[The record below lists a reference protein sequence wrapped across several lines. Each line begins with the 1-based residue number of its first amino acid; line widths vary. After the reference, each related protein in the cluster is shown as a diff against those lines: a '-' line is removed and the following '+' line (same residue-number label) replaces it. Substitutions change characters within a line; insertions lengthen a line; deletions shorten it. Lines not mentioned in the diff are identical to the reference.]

1 MGSNP
6 ENFLLT
12 DRFLSFFVFFLCVC
26 VCVGVE
32 HSGPLLEIEK
42 IELF

>member
-12 DRFLSFFVFFLCVC
+12 DRFLSFFVFFCVC